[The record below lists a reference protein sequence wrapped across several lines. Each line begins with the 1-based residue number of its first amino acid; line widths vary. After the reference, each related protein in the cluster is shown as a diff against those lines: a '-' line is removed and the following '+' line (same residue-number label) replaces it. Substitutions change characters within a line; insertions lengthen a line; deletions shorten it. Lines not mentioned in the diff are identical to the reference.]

1 MLLYDL
7 SVRISIPSF
16 MFAYFR
22 GRLVSV
28 LPEEAVVE
36 VSGIAYRF
44 LISAGTNRQLPE
56 QGGEVLLYSHLSVRE
71 DALQLYGFVT
81 EAERQ
86 MFRLLIL
93 TSGVGP
99 RLALAVLSGLQVHE
113 VHEAILGNAP
123 ERLYG
128 ITGVG
133 KKTAARIILELRDKI
148 LKLSP
153 AGAMAVPAALQS
165 SRLRDDATNALVTL
179 GFPRI
184 TVQKA
189 VVGILDKNPA
199 LTVEEVIKSALVSIH
214 NS

>member
-1 MLLYDL
+1 
-7 SVRISIPSF
+7 

-36 VSGIAYRF
+36 VSGIGYRF
-44 LISAGTNRQLPE
+44 LVSASTSRQLPE
-56 QGGEVLLYSHLSVRE
+56 PGGEILLYSHLAVRE
-71 DALQLYGFVT
+71 DAHQLYGFIT

-99 RLALAVLSGLQVHE
+99 KLALAVLSGMQVAD
-113 VHEAILGNAP
+113 VHEAILANTP
-123 ERLYG
+123 EPLYG

-153 AGAMAVPAALQS
+153 AGTMAAPAALLS
-165 SRLRDDATNALVTL
+165 SRLRDDAVNALVTL
-179 GFPRI
+179 GFSKV

-189 VVGILDKNPA
+189 VGGILENNSA
-199 LTVEEVIKSALVSIH
+199 LSVEEVIKSALVSIH

>member
-1 MLLYDL
+1 
-7 SVRISIPSF
+7 

-22 GRLVSV
+22 GKLVLL
-28 LPEEAVVE
+28 LPEEALVE

-44 LISAGTNRQLPE
+44 LISASTYRQLPE
-56 QGGEVLLYSHLSVRE
+56 QGSVVLLFSHLSVKE
-71 DALQLYGFVT
+71 DSLQLYGFSK
-81 EAERQ
+81 EEERQ
-86 MFRLLIL
+86 LFRLLLL

-99 RLALAVLSGLQVHE
+99 KLALAVLSGLPVQD
-113 VHEAILGNAP
+113 VHEAILANAP

-148 LKLSP
+148 LKLPAVAASAASP
-153 AGAMAVPAALQS
+153 MLQTT
-165 SRLRDDATNALVTL
+165 RLREDAVNALVTL
-179 GFPRI
+179 GFSRI

-189 VVGILDKNPA
+189 VAGILEHNPE
-199 LTVEEVIKSALVSIH
+199 LTVEEVVKAALLSIR

>member
-1 MLLYDL
+1 
-7 SVRISIPSF
+7 

-44 LISAGTNRQLPE
+44 LVSASTSRQLPE
-56 QGGEVLLYSHLSVRE
+56 PGGEILLYSHLAVRE
-71 DALQLYGFVT
+71 DAHQLYGFIT

-99 RLALAVLSGLQVHE
+99 KLALAVLSGMQVAD
-113 VHEAILGNAP
+113 VHEAILANTP
-123 ERLYG
+123 EPLYG

-153 AGAMAVPAALQS
+153 AGTTAAPAALLS
-165 SRLRDDATNALVTL
+165 SRLRDDAVNALVTL
-179 GFPRI
+179 GFSRV

-189 VVGILDKNPA
+189 VGGILENNSA
-199 LTVEEVIKSALVSIH
+199 LSVEEVIKSALVSIH

>member
-1 MLLYDL
+1 
-7 SVRISIPSF
+7 

-22 GRLVSV
+22 GRLVSL

-44 LISAGTNRQLPE
+44 LISASTCRQLPE
-56 QGGEVLLYSHLSVRE
+56 TGSEIVLYSHLSVRE
-71 DALQLYGFVT
+71 DAHQLYGFIT

-99 RLALAVLSGLQVHE
+99 KLALAVLSGMQVAD
-113 VHEAILGNAP
+113 VHEAILANTP

-153 AGAMAVPAALQS
+153 AGTVSAPAVLLS
-165 SRLRDDATNALVTL
+165 SRLRDDAVNALVTL
-179 GFPRI
+179 GFSRV

-189 VVGILDKNPA
+189 VDGILDKNSDPS
-199 LTVEEVIKSALVSIH
+199 VEEVIKSALVSIH

>member
-1 MLLYDL
+1 
-7 SVRISIPSF
+7 

-22 GRLVSV
+22 GRLVSL

-44 LISAGTNRQLPE
+44 LISASTSRQLPE
-56 QGGEVLLYSHLSVRE
+56 TGSEVLLYSHLSVRE
-71 DALQLYGFVT
+71 DAHQLYGFIT

-99 RLALAVLSGLQVHE
+99 KLALAVLSGLQVAE
-113 VHEAILGNAP
+113 VYDAILANTP

-153 AGAMAVPAALQS
+153 AGTIAAPSAQLS
-165 SRLRDDATNALVTL
+165 SRMRDDAINALVTL
-179 GFPRI
+179 GFSRV

-189 VVGILDKNPA
+189 VDSILEKNSA
-199 LTVEEVIKSALVSIH
+199 LSVEEVIKSALVSIH